1 MNSNQ
6 FIVLVLLI
14 LNITASS
21 KLRADYGNNN
31 YNSYDNVGYSSYN
44 DNYNAY
50 RPYVSSHKAYRPH
63 VISHKAYRPHVI
75 SYNSKPYIASY
86 KPVVVDCKPKYRH
99 NSYDAYTSY

>member
-50 RPYVSSHKAYRPH
+50 RPYVSSHKD
-63 VISHKAYRPHVI
+63 YRPHVI

>member
-31 YNSYDNVGYSSYN
+31 YNSYDNVGYSSFN

>member
-31 YNSYDNVGYSSYN
+31 YNNYDNVGYSSYN

-99 NSYDAYTSY
+99 N

>member
-63 VISHKAYRPHVI
+63 VIS
-75 SYNSKPYIASY
+75 YNSKPYIASY